1 MQYQV
6 VLPKRVQKDLDKID
20 PKFVSK
26 IKMALNALSGN
37 PFIGKKLE
45 GHFDNLY
52 SYRVWPYRIIYEIIK
67 KDLVVLVIRI
77 GHRQSVYK

>member
-1 MQYQV
+1 MRYRV
-6 VLPKRVQKDLDKID
+6 VFPKKAQKDLDNID

-26 IKMALNALSGN
+26 IKAALNALSEN
-37 PFIGKKLE
+37 SFIGKKLE
-45 GHFDNLY
+45 GRFADLY

-67 KDLVVLVIRI
+67 KDLVVLVVRI